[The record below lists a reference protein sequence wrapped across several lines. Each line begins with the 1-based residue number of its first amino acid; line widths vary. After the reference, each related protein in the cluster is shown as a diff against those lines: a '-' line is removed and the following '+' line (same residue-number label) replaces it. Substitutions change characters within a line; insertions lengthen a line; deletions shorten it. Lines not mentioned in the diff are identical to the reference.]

1 MPWPSVMGSQHD
13 DVSFRN
19 GYWRLFERL
28 CGLVCSHQGL
38 GMAMIWALIPAW
50 LKRAVAWALAGL
62 VAIGG
67 AWAIGRRDGA
77 TAARNKAVQKRLD
90 EMQKAKDTRDEVDSI
105 SGDDVS
111 GRLHKWNR
119 K

>member
-1 MPWPSVMGSQHD
+1 
-13 DVSFRN
+13 
-19 GYWRLFERL
+19 
-28 CGLVCSHQGL
+28 
-38 GMAMIWALIPAW
+38 MIWALIPAW

-77 TAARNKAVQKRLD
+77 TAAKTKAAEKAADDLQT
-90 EMQKAKDTRDEVDSI
+90 AKDVRDEVDSI

-111 GRLHKWNR
+111 KRLHEWNR

>member
-1 MPWPSVMGSQHD
+1 MI
-13 DVSFRN
+13 
-19 GYWRLFERL
+19 
-28 CGLVCSHQGL
+28 
-38 GMAMIWALIPAW
+38 AMLINAIPAPVW
-50 LKRAVAWALAGL
+50 AALA
-62 VAIGG
+62 AIFAAGVSWL
-67 AWAIGRRDGA
+67 AGRRSGNV
-77 TAARNKAVQKRLD
+77 AARNKAVQKRLD